1 MSGPA
6 NSLPRRL
13 FYRPPFLHWTAL
25 LLLAAIA
32 ALIFFLGRANRRI
45 ESLKKSVRVWEEA
58 KRPRFTL
65 DEMLAGKPP
74 ELARS
79 VTLAFLRRIFPEADG
94 FERRADPDRFE
105 ATRRGDRIGFAR
117 LFVGDIDCG
126 VCRDVEVFIGVDLE
140 GRIRGFAPVKEIEI
154 REETRAV
161 SPEDFFKGYLG
172 KSRAE
177 EIVAS
182 NPPIVGATKSSSKLL
197 EGVLETLRQLEACR
211 HR

>member
-1 MSGPA
+1 MSGPP
-6 NSLPRRL
+6 NSASRRL
-13 FYRPPFLHWTAL
+13 FPSPPFLQWTVVV
-25 LLLAAIA
+25 LLATVA
-32 ALIFFLGRANRRI
+32 ALVFFLGRANRRI
-45 ESLKKSVRVWEEA
+45 ESLEKTLRVWEEA

-74 ELARS
+74 ETARPIY
-79 VTLAFLRRIFPEADG
+79 LAFLRRIFPDADG
-94 FERRADPDRFE
+94 FERRLDPDRFE
-105 ATRRGDRIGFAR
+105 ATRKGERIGFAK

-140 GRIRGFAPVKEIEI
+140 GRICGFAPVKEIEV
-154 REETRAV
+154 REEVRAV

-172 KSRAE
+172 RSRAD
-177 EIVAS
+177 EIVAA

-197 EGVLETLRQLEACR
+197 EGVLETLRQLEGCR